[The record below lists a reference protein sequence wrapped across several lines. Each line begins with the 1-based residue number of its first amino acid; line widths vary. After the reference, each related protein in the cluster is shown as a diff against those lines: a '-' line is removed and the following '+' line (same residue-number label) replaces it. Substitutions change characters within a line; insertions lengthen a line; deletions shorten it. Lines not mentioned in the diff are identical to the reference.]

1 MALPPDILRQLEAGT
16 VDLTSQV
23 LACVIAGIG
32 QQQTLAGRPALGL
45 PLDDYACLLAR
56 YFPDCGDVLFRQAES
71 APASAE
77 RLDEF
82 DDLLQM
88 LMEYRSADTPDH
100 TWLAHAVAIACM
112 GDGHLWQDMGL
123 PHRAVL
129 NQLMQRHFTDLAA
142 KNTADMKW
150 KKFFYRQLCERAEIP
165 ICKSPSCA
173 ACCDYDACFGPED
186 GVATAPIAKSVAVQ
200 LHTHI

>member
-1 MALPPDILRQLEAGT
+1 MALPPDILRQLEAGA

-45 PLDDYACLLAR
+45 PLDDYACLLAQ
-56 YFPDCGDVLFRQAES
+56 YFPDCGEALFRQAEN

-88 LMEYRSADTPDH
+88 LLEYRSADSPDN
-100 TWLAHAVAIACM
+100 TWLAHAVACACM
-112 GDGHLWQDMGL
+112 GEGHLWQDMGL
-123 PHRAVL
+123 PHRGVL
-129 NQLMQRHFTDLAA
+129 NQLMQCHFKSLAA
-142 KNTADMKW
+142 KNAADMKW

-186 GVATAPIAKSVAVQ
+186 GQVQIITADRHLVASIQP
-200 LHTHI
+200 

>member
-1 MALPPDILRQLEAGT
+1 MALPPETLRQLEAGAI
-16 VDLTSQV
+16 DLVTQV

-45 PLDDYACLLAR
+45 PLDDYGCLLACH
-56 YFPDCGDVLFRQAES
+56 FPDCSAVLFGQAEH
-71 APASAE
+71 APASTG

-82 DDLLQM
+82 DDLAQI
-88 LMEYRSADTPDH
+88 LMDHRSADTPDN
-100 TWLAHAVAIACM
+100 TWLAHAVATACM

-123 PHRAVL
+123 PGRNML
-129 NQLMQRHFTDLAA
+129 NQLMQRHFTGLAA
-142 KNTADMKW
+142 KNSTDMKW

-186 GVATAPIAKSVAVQ
+186 GPARIIPAVEARPR
-200 LHTHI
+200 LF